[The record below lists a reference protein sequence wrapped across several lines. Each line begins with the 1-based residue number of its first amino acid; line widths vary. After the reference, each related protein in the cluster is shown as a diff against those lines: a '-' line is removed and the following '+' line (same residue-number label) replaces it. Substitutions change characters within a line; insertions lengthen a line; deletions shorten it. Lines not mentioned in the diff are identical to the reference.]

1 MQTRTIKVNE
11 GKENEK
17 EYTFICAYRS
27 NRSGFVHECELHIG
41 AQTFE
46 CKAQY
51 YNRTWECYTYQSVM
65 KGALYNYKEYV
76 LNHLKANFLAERGY
90 SRMTPKLRVDFDVLC
105 AENPQLTEIE
115 TVNKELDHNSSWW

>member
-1 MQTRTIKVNE
+1 MQTRTITLNK

-17 EYTFICAYRS
+17 DFTFICASRS

-41 AQTFE
+41 FQTFE

-65 KGALYNYKEYV
+65 KGALHNYKEYV
-76 LNHLKANFLAERGY
+76 LNHLKEKFLEERGY

-105 AENPQLTEIE
+105 AENSQLTEIE